1 MIERNKEQLN
11 ICFVSPHP
19 DDVELYCGGVLL
31 DHANKN
37 HRLSVI
43 MMTYGGKGTINP
55 FLRGEPLE
63 KIREQE
69 ARARYNLLD
78 NLQFIFAGFKDAE
91 VMCNQDSIAR
101 LATILQSISPD
112 IIYLPEFNPQ
122 LSERQH
128 NDHIN
133 SGKIILEASKQLDKP
148 VAMRCYHSTSIN
160 KLVNIDEYYE
170 QNNEAIKF
178 YKSQKGF
185 PIWPFLSSLTRFHYH
200 HNKKRRRWGK
210 DIGSAYAEGFR
221 ELI

>member
-1 MIERNKEQLN
+1 MTELNKKQLN

-31 DHANKN
+31 DHAKKN

-78 NLQFIFAGFKDAE
+78 NLEFIFAGFKDTK
-91 VMCNQDSIAR
+91 VLCDKDSIAR
-101 LATILQSISPD
+101 LATILKTINPD
-112 IIYLPEFNPQ
+112 IIYLPEFNSQ

-128 NDHIN
+128 NDHIH
-133 SGKIILEASKQLDKP
+133 SGKIILAASKQLTKP
-148 VAMRCYHSTSIN
+148 VTMRCYHSISIN
-160 KLVNIDEYYE
+160 RLINIDEYYE

-200 HNKKRRRWGK
+200 HNKKRSRWGK
-210 DIGSAYAEGFR
+210 DIGVAYAEGFR
-221 ELI
+221 EFV